1 MADDHD
7 NEVWLWWYGSGIVV
21 TVHFPLRYEKSD
33 NMELVT
39 VVEIWFRLSSKFQ
52 LISK

>member
-1 MADDHD
+1 MV
-7 NEVWLWWYGSGIVV
+7 VWIRHSGDCAFSVKI
-21 TVHFPLRYEKSD
+21 RKIRD
-33 NMELVT
+33 MELVT